1 MCSSDLASALP
12 NWRYMILATIA
23 GLAYGKAFQKSSS
36 VFSSVTCHAL
46 VDATKHIF
54 F

>member
-1 MCSSDLASALP
+1 
-12 NWRYMILATIA
+12 MILATIA
-23 GLAYGKAFQKSSS
+23 GLAYGKAFQKSNS
-36 VFSSVTCHAL
+36 VFSSVTFHAL